1 MLGDTPSNFGHLRAH
16 DQQLVRLGMLAERYF
31 SDDPNTCL
39 LKLRQL
45 AELLAQLAASKVGV
59 FASPDEKQVDLVRRL
74 QDQGIVPREVGT
86 LFTEVRKAGNDAN
99 HRLGGDH
106 RTALLGLRL
115 TWQLGV
121 WFHRTFKDPAFKS
134 GPFQPP
140 VPPANE
146 SAELTVEF
154 DALRAELAQYR
165 AAHQDAAQALDQVQA
180 QIRRAEDDRVFWEAM
195 AAEAESAR
203 AELLNRL
210 EVRQAQAAAESPQVI
225 AKFVAAANSAAAVIQ
240 ISESDTRKLI
250 DEQLA
255 AAGWAVDSE
264 RFTFAKGARP
274 QRGQNL
280 AIAEWPTET
289 GPADYALFIGLTPVA
304 VVEAKRKNIDVSAA
318 LQQAKR
324 YSRGFRA
331 SPEVALSAGNFGGNG
346 EFRVPFV
353 FSSNGR
359 PYLRQLAEKSGVW
372 FCDLRRPENLG
383 HALEGWH
390 TPEGLGTLLQRDED
404 RAHAELANA
413 AFDYGFPLRPYQQ
426 KAILATE
433 ASIQEGQR
441 AILLAMA
448 TGTGKTKTCIAL
460 IYRLL
465 KAKRFRR
472 ILFLVDRS
480 ALGEQAANAF
490 KDTRME
496 RLQTF
501 ADIFGIKDLD
511 DQLPDAD
518 TAVQLATVQGMVH
531 RVLYSSDDEAPPP
544 IDQYDCIIVDEC
556 HRGYLLDRELSDTEL
571 SFRDYD
577 DYVSKYRRVLDYFDA
592 VKVGLTATPALH
604 TTQIFGAPV
613 FTYGYR
619 EAVVDGYLVDYEPP
633 IQVHTQLSTLGIAWK
648 AGEEVKV
655 YNTGRQQIDLFKA
668 PDEIKLKIDEFNRKV
683 ITRPFNEVVCNY
695 LAQELD
701 PASRRKTLIFC
712 VSDSHADMVVD
723 LLKLAF
729 AAQYGAVEDD
739 AVIKITGAADKPLQL
754 IRRFKNERSPNVA
767 VTVDLLTTGVDVPEI
782 CNLVFLR
789 QVNSRILFDQML
801 GRATRLC
808 DFGGTDVK
816 DSFRVFDAV
825 RIFEAI
831 GDMTAMKPVVVSPKI
846 SFIQLAQELATVKD
860 ESATALARDQFLA
873 KLQRK
878 KRHLSDQHRK
888 DFEAK
893 AGMPLQAFVQ
903 TLKAMPL
910 AEVAAWFVQS
920 PELGELL
927 DRRGDGPER
936 EMYVSEHADNFER
949 AERGYGKA
957 QKPDDY
963 LRAFSEF
970 IKTGGN
976 QIPALVTVLTRPRE
990 LTRAQL
996 RELVLALDRA
1006 GFTET
1011 NLASAWREL
1020 TNQDIVAR
1028 IVGYIRQAAIG
1039 DALVPYSE
1047 RVDRALQR
1055 LLAEPPGG
1063 KPWSTPQRDWL
1074 KRIAAQTKANV
1085 LVDRAALD
1093 DPDLIFKREGG
1104 GFSRLDKVFNG
1115 QLQPVLEAF
1124 NDALWAPPPE
1134 SAKR

>member
-1 MLGDTPSNFGHLRAH
+1 MLGDKPSNFRHLKAH

-31 SDDPNTCL
+31 ADDPNTCL

-45 AELLAQLAASKVGV
+45 AELLAQLAASNVGV
-59 FASPDEKQVDLVRRL
+59 FTSPEEKQVDLLRRL
-74 QDQGIVPREVGT
+74 QDQGIVPREVGS
-86 LFTEVRKAGNDAN
+86 LFAEVRKAGNDEN
-99 HRLGGDH
+99 HHLAGDH

-121 WFHRTFKDPAFKS
+121 WFHRTFKDSAFRS

-140 VPPANE
+140 APPANE
-146 SAELTVEF
+146 SAELKVEL
-154 DALRAELAQYR
+154 DTLRAELARYR
-165 AAHQDAAQALDQVQA
+165 AAHQDATQVLDQVQA
-180 QIRRAEDDRVFWEAM
+180 QIRRAEDDRAFWETM
-195 AAEAESAR
+195 ASEAESAK

-210 EVRQAQAAAESPQVI
+210 EVLQAQGVAEPPQVI
-225 AKFVAAANSAAAVIQ
+225 ANFVAAANSAAAVIQ

-255 AAGWAVDSE
+255 AAGWKVDSAQL
-264 RFTFAKGARP
+264 TFAKGARP

-280 AIAEWPTET
+280 VIAEWPTET

-304 VVEAKRKNIDVSAA
+304 LVEAKRKNIDVSAA

-331 SPEVALSAGNFGGNG
+331 SPEVELSAGNFGAHA

-359 PYLRQLAEKSGVW
+359 PYLRQLAQQSGVW

-383 HALEGWH
+383 HALDGWY
-390 TPEGLGTLLQRDED
+390 TPEGLSALLQRDED
-404 RAHAELANA
+404 RAHAELATA
-413 AFDYGFPLRPYQQ
+413 PFEYGFPLRPYQQ

-433 ASIQEGQR
+433 AGIREGQR

-480 ALGEQAANAF
+480 VLGEQAANAF

-501 ADIFGIKDLD
+501 ADIFGIKELD

-518 TAVQLATVQGMVH
+518 TAVHLATVQGMVQ
-531 RVLYSSDDEAPPP
+531 RVLYSSEGEAPPP
-544 IDQYDCIIVDEC
+544 IDQYDCIVVDEC

-571 SFRDYD
+571 SFRGYE

-604 TTQIFGAPV
+604 TTQIFGPPV

-633 IQVHTQLSTLGIAWK
+633 IQVHTTLSDQGIAWK

-668 PDEIKLKIDEFNRKV
+668 PDAIKLKVDDFNRKV
-683 ITRPFNEVVCNY
+683 ITRAFNEVVCNY

-701 PASRRKTLIFC
+701 PASRHKTLIFC

-723 LLKLAF
+723 LLKQAF

-754 IRRFKNERSPNVA
+754 IRRYKNERLPNVA

-831 GDMTAMKPVVVSPKI
+831 GDMTAMKPVVVNPKI
-846 SFIQLAQELATVKD
+846 SFAQLTQELATLKD
-860 ESATALARDQFLA
+860 ESATDLARDQFLA

-878 KRHLSDQHRK
+878 KRHLSDQHRQ

-893 AGMPLQAFVQ
+893 AGMPMQAFIQ
-903 TLKAMPL
+903 QLKAMPL
-910 AEVAAWFVQS
+910 ADVAAWFVQN

-927 DRRGDGPER
+927 DRRSDGPAR
-936 EMYVSEHADNFER
+936 EMYVSEHADSFER

-963 LRAFSEF
+963 LRAFSDF
-970 IKTGGN
+970 IKAQGN

-1020 TNQDIVAR
+1020 TSQDIAAR

-1039 DALVPYSE
+1039 DALVPYAE
-1047 RVDRALQR
+1047 RVDRALQH
-1055 LLAEPPGG
+1055 LLTHPPGG

-1104 GFSRLDKVFNG
+1104 GFNRLDKVFNG

-1124 NDALWAPPPE
+1124 NDALWASLPK
-1134 SAKR
+1134 SANS